1 MATRAGFEST
11 RARISRQPQRKTPSV
26 VYSGSF
32 ALSPYGV
39 LGLASAHPSPI
50 AGGSS
55 PPSAREGRTAFAP
68 YMVNVGSWFG
78 GMGMQQVLFSWIVV
92 GELGATGEW
101 VGIAQ
106 TSTLLPGM
114 VVWMVAGALADRW
127 DPRRLL
133 VALHVAAAIPVALLA
148 LLSGLGRVDLPL
160 LVGFGL
166 TVGTIGALAMPARDT
181 LLTRVAGDD
190 LMRAV
195 TTMTAAQFGAQALGT
210 LAAGL
215 ARVVGSPVMLLVQA
229 AVFLLGAGAALKL
242 PRARPES
249 LIQGQVR
256 LRELAGGLVEVART
270 PALRSPFLLVVAVGV
285 LFVGP
290 YWVIFPLL
298 VRDYYSMGVGAL
310 SVVLMLFP
318 LGTILGSLVLR
329 YRGLRRK
336 GRAAL
341 LALLVGSSCQL
352 VISAGIPFFA
362 MLGLALV
369 WGLGGSVFI
378 NCSRTLFQ
386 QAAPERGRGRVL
398 AIYQLGF
405 TGGAPIGA
413 LLSGFGA
420 DAVGMHTALLIS
432 SSIMLL
438 LVAAMATFSGISKL
452 K

>member
-1 MATRAGFEST
+1 LDPATPPPAPGAVSPPP
-11 RARISRQPQRKTPSV
+11 ARP
-26 VYSGSF
+26 
-32 ALSPYGV
+32 
-39 LGLASAHPSPI
+39 
-50 AGGSS
+50 GSS
-55 PPSAREGRTAFAP
+55 AFVP
-68 YMVNVGSWFG
+68 YVTNVASWFG

-92 GELGATGEW
+92 DELQATGEW

-106 TSTLLPGM
+106 TSTLLPGLLL
-114 VVWMVAGALADRW
+114 WMVAGALADRW

-133 VALHVAAAIPVALLA
+133 ITLHLLGALPVLVLA
-148 LLSGLGRVDLPL
+148 WLISQGLVDLPIL
-160 LVGFGL
+160 IGFGL
-166 TVGTIGALAMPARDT
+166 VVGTLGTLAMPARDS

-210 LAAGL
+210 LVAGL
-215 ARVVGSPVMLLVQA
+215 ARFTGSPLMLVAQA
-229 AVFLLGAGAALKL
+229 AIFMSGAGAATRL

-249 LIQGQVR
+249 LIRGRLR
-256 LRELAGGLVEVART
+256 LREVAGGMAEVART
-270 PALRSPFLLVVAVGV
+270 PALRGPFLLVVAVGI

-298 VRDYYSMGVGAL
+298 VRDYYEAGIDAL

-341 LALLVGSSCQL
+341 LALVVGSTCQL
-352 VISAGIPFFA
+352 TVSIGIPFLA
-362 MLGLALV
+362 MLSLVLIWGLA
-369 WGLGGSVFI
+369 GSVFI

-405 TGGAPIGA
+405 AGGGPIGA
-413 LLSGFGA
+413 LLAGFGA
-420 DAVGMHTALLIS
+420 EVLGLHSTLVVS
-432 SSIMLL
+432 SSTMLV
-438 LVAAMATFSGISKL
+438 LVASMAVFSDVSRL
-452 K
+452 R

>member
-1 MATRAGFEST
+1 MY
-11 RARISRQPQRKTPSV
+11 SRSPV
-26 VYSGSF
+26 VCPFGVSLLTSGH
-32 ALSPYGV
+32 LSPPDE
-39 LGLASAHPSPI
+39 ASA
-50 AGGSS
+50 
-55 PPSAREGRTAFAP
+55 PPDASALVP
-68 YMVNVGSWFG
+68 YMTNVGSWFG

-92 GELGATGEW
+92 GELQASGEW

-114 VVWMVAGALADRW
+114 VLWMVAGALADRW

-133 VALHVAAAIPVALLA
+133 ITLHILGAIPVALLA
-148 LLSGLGRVDLPL
+148 FLSHRGWVDLPL

-166 TVGTIGALAMPARDT
+166 TVGTIGALTLPARDT

-195 TTMTAAQFGAQALGT
+195 TTMTAAQFGAQAVGT

-215 ARVVGSPVMLLVQA
+215 ARFVGSPTMLLVQA
-229 AVFLLGAGAALKL
+229 AVFLVGSGAALRL
-242 PRARPES
+242 PRARPGS
-249 LIQGQVR
+249 LISGRLR
-256 LRELAGGLVEVART
+256 LREIGGGLVEVART
-270 PALRSPFLLVVAVGV
+270 PALRSPFALVVAVGI

-298 VRDYYSMGVGAL
+298 VRDYYGMGVVAL

-329 YRGLRRK
+329 QRGLGRK
-336 GRAAL
+336 GRGAL

-352 VISAGIPFFA
+352 VIATGVPFPA

-369 WGLGGSVFI
+369 WGFGGAVFI

-413 LLSGFGA
+413 LASGFGA
-420 DAVGMHTALLIS
+420 EVLGMHATLLIS
-432 SSIMLL
+432 GATMLL
-438 LVAAMATFSGISKL
+438 LVAAMAIFSEISSL